1 MTVQTPLDPT
11 PPPAAAPTPPRRTGA
26 ALAVSIVTIVVGGCA
41 ILGAFASSGF
51 SAAAAFSRSAG
62 SGQTQASDIQGVRD
76 LDVDIVGGSLTIEYG
91 EVSEA
96 VLDGPRADVASWTFE
111 KRGSTLR
118 VVSPDHSLVD
128 WGSSPAATLTLPR
141 ELGRSG
147 IDLRVD
153 LAGGS
158 LQVDGDFGDLTVQLT
173 GGEATLSGRAEALD
187 LSVAGGSASAEVS
200 GTDSAAFEVAG
211 GDLSAVLTGTTP
223 TSTRIEITAGSADIA
238 LPDDTYLVVSDGPG
252 SLDNSLPTSPT
263 ATARVEVQTA
273 LGSVTLRAS

>member
-76 LDVDIVGGSLTIEYG
+76 LDVDIAGGSLTIEYG

-96 VLDGPRADVASWTFE
+96 ILDDMNTPGWTIE

-128 WGSSPAATLTLPR
+128 WGSSPAASLTLPR

-158 LQVDGDFGDLTVQLT
+158 LDAVGDFGDLAVKVT
-173 GGEATLSGRAEALD
+173 GGQATLSGRADALD
-187 LSVAGGSASAEVS
+187 VSVAGGSASAEVS
-200 GTDSAAFEVAG
+200 GADSAAFEVAG
-211 GDLSAVLTGTTP
+211 GELSAVLTGTTP
-223 TSTRIEITAGSADIA
+223 TTTTIEVTAGSADIA
-238 LPDDTYLVVSDGPG
+238 LPDDTYLVASDGPG

>member
-76 LDVDIVGGSLTIEYG
+76 LDVDIAGGSLTIEYG

-96 VLDGPRADVASWTFE
+96 ILDDMNTPGWTIE

-128 WGSSPAATLTLPR
+128 WGSSPAASLTLPR

-158 LQVDGDFGDLTVQLT
+158 LDAVGDFGDLAVKVT
-173 GGEATLSGRAEALD
+173 GGQATLSGRADALD
-187 LSVAGGSASAEVS
+187 VSVAGGSASAEVS
-200 GTDSAAFEVAG
+200 GADSAAFEVAG
-211 GDLSAVLTGTTP
+211 GELSAVLTGTTP
-223 TSTRIEITAGSADIA
+223 TTTTIEVTAGSADIA
-238 LPDDTYLVVSDGPG
+238 LPDDTYLVASEGPG